1 MVWKQNPK
9 EIKAVQCN
17 HSIDYHKNMQ
27 WDMQQGHL
35 QIYKINFGHRITQTV
50 PEKWR
55 RPFDSQFAPKLTLH
69 KKNQLYK
76 ESHTHILYL
85 K

>member
-1 MVWKQNPK
+1 
-9 EIKAVQCN
+9 
-17 HSIDYHKNMQ
+17 
-27 WDMQQGHL
+27 MQQGHL

-69 KKNQLYK
+69 KKNELYK